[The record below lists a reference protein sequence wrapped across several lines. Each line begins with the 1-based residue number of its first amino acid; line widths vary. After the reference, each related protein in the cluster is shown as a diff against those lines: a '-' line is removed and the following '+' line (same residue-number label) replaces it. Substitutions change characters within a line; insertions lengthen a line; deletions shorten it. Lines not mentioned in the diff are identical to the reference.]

1 VSRHDLS
8 GFYGSQWKR
17 PANVAVVVRTVSG
30 SILLSPDADG
40 QASLPAGMVKSGEDP
55 RSTAGR
61 VLQATSL
68 SLPLGRILAIDYQQT
83 PASPAEAITFIY
95 DGGTYDGGSLAA
107 VAGGQAEFLAADLAL
122 AGLGRPQSAQL
133 KAALDAHELLS
144 VLELRD
150 GQRIDTVQRDV
161 PPRELLP
168 DFDSTISSG
177 S

>member
-1 VSRHDLS
+1 MEAPCQCGGGSTHRQRFHSAQPRCRRPGFVACRDGEIGGGPAFNGRPRSAGHLAVAAAGTYSR
-8 GFYGSQWKR
+8 YR
-17 PANVAVVVRTVSG
+17 
-30 SILLSPDADG
+30 
-40 QASLPAGMVKSGEDP
+40 LPAD
-55 RSTAGR
+55 AG
-61 VLQATSL
+61 L
-68 SLPLGRILAIDYQQT
+68 
-83 PASPAEAITFIY
+83 PAEAITFIY
-95 DGGTYDGGSLAA
+95 DGGTYDGGSLAT

-122 AGLGRPQSAQL
+122 AGLGRPESAQL

-168 DFDSTISSG
+168 DFDNTISSG